1 MLGSKATNNSVGRK
15 CPACN
20 SANSVKRGVK
30 SGFII
35 LACRECK
42 TLFTSVL
49 PEVAGAEDYD
59 SYYSQ
64 DNLTVPNFINQR
76 LEEII
81 SGFSSYRKNR
91 RFLDVGFGAG
101 TLLEVARRAGWQVSG
116 VEVARDAVEHVRGM
130 GLNVFCGTLQDARFP
145 DDHFDVVTASEVIE
159 HVSDPRDVVREI
171 ARVLRPGGLLW
182 LTTPHARSVSAHL
195 LRLKWSIVSPPEHL
209 QIFSV
214 LGLNK
219 MLRESGF
226 RCRRA
231 ATEGVNPYEL
241 LQSFRRK
248 QKAGTDTQPVD
259 RVTSGYHLNEAFMA
273 SPSRRLLKSA
283 VNSLLNVSRLGDSL
297 KVWAVKE

>member
-1 MLGSKATNNSVGRK
+1 M
-15 CPACN
+15 
-20 SANSVKRGVK
+20 
-30 SGFII
+30 

-49 PEVAGAEDYD
+49 PDAAGAADYD
-59 SYYSQ
+59 SYYCE

-76 LEEII
+76 LDEII
-81 SGFSSYRKNR
+81 SGFARYRKNE

-101 TLLEVARRAGWQVSG
+101 TLLDAARRAGWKVSG
-116 VEVARDAVEHVRGM
+116 VEVARGAVEHARGM
-130 GLNVFCGTLQDARFP
+130 GFELFCGTLQDARFP
-145 DDHFDVVTASEVIE
+145 DDHFDVVTASEVLE
-159 HVSDPRDVVREI
+159 HVPDPRDVLREI

-195 LRLKWSIVSPPEHL
+195 LRLEWSIVSPPEHL

-214 LGLNK
+214 AGLKK

-226 RCRRA
+226 RCDRA

-241 LQSFRRK
+241 LQGMRPR
-248 QKAGTDTQPVD
+248 QQGAATDTQPVD
-259 RVTSGYHLNEAFMA
+259 RVTSGYHLNEALMA
-273 SPSRRLLKSA
+273 SPSRRLVKSA